1 MYDNLLFL
9 VNLYMNTFR
18 NDVAVFVSEVV
29 TFRFR
34 KKRVLAFYLGLIAL
48 IVYALFF
55 RGNDSAIPEPI
66 VTDSEVKVAL
76 VRNLLSGNSFT
87 AVGTVSAVSEAKLQT
102 EASGRVT
109 AVTVALG
116 DTVRAGT
123 ILARL
128 ESASESATLLQAQ
141 GAYEAALAGTARG
154 NIGLNEAENG
164 KRAAQN
170 AAISTYKNAY
180 TTVSGIVYSTID
192 QFFSNPNDQIPGV
205 RLNDTNTSFLNT
217 ERVKLRSVLPAW
229 QNKSLTLNNNDDLAQ
244 ALSEAETTTK
254 QVLAIVDEFIV
265 ALNNGNP
272 NTQYTKEDYRTLG
285 VTFNGVRTQ
294 LVGILSNIDN
304 TRTNLRAADEN
315 LKSAQISSS
324 GSTISSADA
333 QVKIALGSLRA
344 AQANFEKTLVRTPI
358 TGVVNAL
365 YLKVGDYA
373 SLGIPAAIIANKSS
387 GLEIATA
394 VSQED
399 SVKLAIGDTVTINDT
414 ATGTI
419 SAIAGAIDPT
429 TGKVALKVSVNEN
442 TSLQNGSTVSVQFT
456 TDTSKEITEII
467 IPLSS
472 VKMTGSGP
480 VVFTVTDSKLVANPV
495 TLGAI
500 SGENVVITAG
510 ITPDTTIVVD
520 ARGLKAGE
528 IVTVT
533 NN

>member
-1 MYDNLLFL
+1 
-9 VNLYMNTFR
+9 MNTFR
-18 NDVAVFVSEVV
+18 NDVAVFVSEIV

-34 KKRVLAFYLGLIAL
+34 KKRVLAFYLIL
-48 IVYALFF
+48 IVLVLSGLFF
-55 RGNDSAIPEPI
+55 RDNNNTVAKPI
-66 VTDSEVKVAL
+66 VTTPVVTVAL
-76 VRNLLSGNSFT
+76 VKNLLSDNAFT

-109 AVTVALG
+109 AVTVNLG

-128 ESASESATLLQAQ
+128 ENASESATLLQAQ
-141 GAYEAALAGTARG
+141 GAYEAALAVTAHG
-154 NIGLNEAENG
+154 NIGVNEAENG

-170 AAISTYKNAY
+170 AAVSTYKNAY
-180 TTVSGIVYSTID
+180 TTVSGIVYGTID

-217 ERVKLRSVLPAW
+217 ERIKLRTVLPAW

-244 ALSEAETTTK
+244 ALTEAETTTK

-272 NTQYTKEDYRTLG
+272 NTQYTKEDYRALG
-285 VTFNGVRTQ
+285 VTFNNVRSE
-294 LVGILSNIDN
+294 LLDILTSIDN
-304 TRTNLRAADEN
+304 SRTNLRAADEN

-365 YLKVGDYA
+365 YLKAGDYA
-373 SLGIPAAIIANKSS
+373 SLGIPAAIIANKSN

-394 VSQED
+394 VRQED
-399 SVKLAIGDTVTINDT
+399 SVQLAIGDIVTINNT

-429 TGKVALKVSVNEN
+429 TGKVALKVSVNG
-442 TSLQNGSTVSVQFT
+442 TTLLQNGSTVSVQFT
-456 TDTSKEITEII
+456 TDIKNEIKDII

-472 VKMTGSGP
+472 IKMTGTGP
-480 VVFTVTDSKLVANPV
+480 VVFTVTDFKLMANPV
-495 TLGAI
+495 TLGAVL
-500 SGENVVITAG
+500 GENVVVTTG

-528 IVTVT
+528 TVTVK
-533 NN
+533 